1 MAESE
6 TAKKGLRQTV
16 LSSLRGNPTA
26 IIIGDSL
33 RTYMTEMKIPVDH
46 SHAMQ
51 LVAVK
56 LFNDCGVPLVY
67 NIQNDYSKLIES
79 LIQTNQLNHL
89 MRFYQ
94 MYACVDPTVLTRIMT
109 PNELCESLIGP
120 SK

>member
-6 TAKKGLRQTV
+6 TAKKGMRQIV
-16 LSSLRGNPTA
+16 LSSLRGNPSA

-56 LFNDCGVPLVY
+56 LFNESGISIVY
-67 NIQNDYSKLIES
+67 NIHDDYSKLIES

-94 MYACVDPTVLTRIMT
+94 MYACVDSTALTNIMT
-109 PNELCESLIGP
+109 PDELFESLIGP

>member
-6 TAKKGLRQTV
+6 TAKNGMRQTV
-16 LSSLRGNPTA
+16 LSALRGNTSA
-26 IIIGDSL
+26 IIIGNSL
-33 RTYMTEMKIPVDH
+33 RTYMTDMNIPVDH

-56 LFNDCGVPLVY
+56 LFNECGVPLVY

-89 MRFYQ
+89 IRFYQ
-94 MYACVDPTVLTRIMT
+94 MYVCVDSKVLTRIMT
-109 PNELCESLIGP
+109 PDELIESLIGR
-120 SK
+120 K